1 MYPIGETRYLST
13 LPLTYPL
20 RVGAVPTEVMLVTG
34 GLTDLSLRLL
44 AREIVA
50 GPVSVATYLAHR
62 DRLELVPNV
71 ALSSW
76 GRASCGVLFCKG
88 PLGPR
93 EGFEVAVPSRTAG
106 TTHLLS
112 SLLGDLFG
120 LVPTF
125 SEDAGSLQE
134 LLATYDAVLLFED
147 EAFAAT
153 QDLPPGI
160 ETWDLGDAWWQF
172 TNTPLIYTLWAMH
185 KDLPAEAKHA
195 VTVALHRAKSTL
207 PYLRSDMVAE
217 GHAATGMP
225 ANLIEGYLTRFNYDF
240 TPAHAQGLALLE
252 QRMQE
257 HGLSV

>member
-20 RVGAVPTEVMLVTG
+20 RVGAVPAEVTLVTG
-34 GLTDLSLRLL
+34 GLTDLSDRLI
-44 AREIVA
+44 AGEVVA
-50 GPVSVATYLAHR
+50 GPISVAGYLSHR

-93 EGFEVAVPSRTAG
+93 EGFEIAVPSRTAG
-106 TTHLLS
+106 TAHLLS

-120 LVPTF
+120 LAPTF
-125 SEDAGSLQE
+125 VERAGSLSE
-134 LLATYDAVLLFED
+134 LLASHDAVLLFED
-147 EAFAAT
+147 EAFAAIHG
-153 QDLPPGI
+153 LPVGV

-172 TNTPLIYTLWAMH
+172 TNTPLIYTLWAMR
-185 KDLPAEAKHA
+185 KDLSEEAKHA
-195 VTVALHRAKSTL
+195 VTVALHRAKAAL
-207 PYLRSDMVAE
+207 PFLRSEMVAE
-217 GHAATGMP
+217 AHEATGLP
-225 ANLIEGYLTRFNYDF
+225 ANLIEGFLTRFNYDF
-240 TPAHAQGLALLE
+240 TPAHAEGLALLE
-252 QRMQE
+252 QRMLE